1 MIGSAI
7 LIVISKKYVFFKRI
21 DFKYISFSQIIKV
34 FHGSLPFLVNN
45 LTTLLTYGGF
55 VWVCSFILPS
65 NLLAKISVFHVFF
78 LMTLYQLY
86 DVYLRSRQADLI
98 IIKKIKFIL
107 KLNRLVILIVPL
119 IFFFFGK
126 LILSIIAPSLSFEYI
141 EVFLFSIFIVLEFCF
156 LIIQSIVQVNF
167 KFADS
172 LYYFSF
178 IKIISVGL
186 PFLFSFLYS
195 DKIDLILFL
204 SLLNFGSLVGIIISN
219 YHFKTRSGFS
229 LWFS

>member
-1 MIGSAI
+1 MSTFVSLRLFSIPFGSLFNAFNKYKIRKIIEFVTYLIASISITLIVFLKNIELSLLALNASFLIGSAI

-45 LTTLLTYGGF
+45 LTTLLTYGEF

-98 IIKKIKFIL
+98 IIKK
-107 KLNRLVILIVPL
+107 LN
-119 IFFFFGK
+119 
-126 LILSIIAPSLSFEYI
+126 
-141 EVFLFSIFIVLEFCF
+141 LF
-156 LIIQSIVQVNF
+156 
-167 KFADS
+167 
-172 LYYFSF
+172 
-178 IKIISVGL
+178 
-186 PFLFSFLYS
+186 
-195 DKIDLILFL
+195 
-204 SLLNFGSLVGIIISN
+204 
-219 YHFKTRSGFS
+219 
-229 LWFS
+229 